1 MHKESIKNII
11 FDLGNVIINIDTEK
25 TADEMRKLGF
35 TDFEKTY
42 SLLSQTNLFDSLEK
56 GLISPEQFQ
65 KEINSQL
72 ITTVSPEKIDKAWG
86 AMLLDF
92 PKERIDL
99 LQNLNNKYRLFL
111 LSNTNE
117 IHYHQYNNDLVKQ
130 FGFGLNS
137 LFEKAYYSF
146 ELGMRK
152 PDTEIFEYLLKDSN
166 LNPFETLFIDD
177 LDKNIE
183 TANRLGLNTI
193 WIDLAKNDN
202 INKNL
207 EGF

>member
-11 FDLGNVIINIDTEK
+11 FDLGNVIINIDTER
-25 TADEMRKLGF
+25 TAAEMRKLGF
-35 TDFEKTY
+35 KDFEKTY

-56 GLISPEQFQ
+56 GLITPEKFHN
-65 KEINSQL
+65 EINSQL
-72 ITTVSPEKIDKAWG
+72 INKVSSEKIDKAWG

-92 PKERIDL
+92 PKERIEL
-99 LQNLNNKYRLFL
+99 LQKLNKKYRLFL

-117 IHYHQYNNDLVKQ
+117 IHFHQYNNDLINQ

-152 PDTEIFEYLLKDSN
+152 PDTEIFEYALNDSN

-183 TANRLGLNTI
+183 TASRLGLNTI
-193 WIDLAKNDN
+193 WIDVAKNDN
-202 INKNL
+202 VTKKL
-207 EGF
+207 DGF